1 MSVCRSWNFPFPAW
15 DGVCSFS
22 DLCRSVA
29 FSPKTLLVRIRRWLY
44 RMHLCPIRN
53 DSWRVYDYRALARIG
68 EDVIFAANIKGGEI
82 DALVACAA
90 ASLDAIFSDRA
101 VRASGNPPAFHSVVI
116 GKPQHKRIRT
126 PPQRPSIPKNPS
138 ARTRN
143 AAARRESASP
153 KTVPGA

>member
-1 MSVCRSWNFPFPAW
+1 M
-15 DGVCSFS
+15 
-22 DLCRSVA
+22 
-29 FSPKTLLVRIRRWLY
+29 Y
-44 RMHLCPIRN
+44 RMSFHSLRD
-53 DSWRVYDYRALARIG
+53 DSWSIHDYRALARIG

-116 GKPQHKRIRT
+116 GKPQHKGIRT
-126 PPQRPSIPKNPS
+126 PPQRPSIPKNPG

-153 KTVPGA
+153 